1 VTDDRTRDL
10 PLALRA
16 RIMARLQAMHAPAVW
31 AEMVHHKVMLDEAT
45 ERRMLGESLPPG
57 LKLLT

>member
-1 VTDDRTRDL
+1 
-10 PLALRA
+10 
-16 RIMARLQAMHAPAVW
+16 
-31 AEMVHHKVMLDEAT
+31 MVHHKVMLDEAT